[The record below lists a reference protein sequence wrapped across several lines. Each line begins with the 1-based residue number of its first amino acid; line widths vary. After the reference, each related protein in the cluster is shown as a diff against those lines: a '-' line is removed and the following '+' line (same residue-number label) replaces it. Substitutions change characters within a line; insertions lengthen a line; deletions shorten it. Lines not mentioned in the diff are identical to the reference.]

1 MNKTISLTAVLL
13 TIILLSAA
21 CDSEPAAPTT
31 TLPSPPPVAAIAQPS
46 PTATPIPDPTA
57 TPEPTPTPGPTATPT
72 ATPEPTPT
80 PKPVAFK
87 NTDTTF
93 AGYCGVKS
101 DGEVICW
108 GYLKDI
114 KIHDRFK
121 SIAGGHHV
129 LCGLYEDGVVGCVNA
144 SPDDGAPP
152 QSLRFKSITG
162 SFPGGHI
169 CALREDDG
177 SAFCWGYNE
186 HGQASPPSGS
196 FAVIDAGGFHTCALR
211 EDGTAVCWGDNR
223 KGQAS
228 PPRNERFTQISAGS
242 YSHTCALREDGTAVC
257 WGDNEYGQSR
267 PPRNERFTQISAG
280 GFHTCALREDGTA
293 MCWGDNLSG
302 QGNVSGALAWISTG
316 QYKTCGLRF
325 NGRAVCWPPYDSL
338 PGVTFRIPDASVA
351 TSGGAAVDEEQPQ
364 TGAAA
369 SDGGPSREDV
379 ADAALACAKAAAVL
393 SDTLSILA
401 NTQATYD
408 LVQDCAAKSERAGA
422 MDAAEKV
429 MGALDDWVEQSGGD
443 DASEALKDVVDSL
456 ILDALGR

>member
-1 MNKTISLTAVLL
+1 MNKTMSLAALLL

-21 CDSEPAAPTT
+21 CDSGPSAPTT

-93 AGYCGVKS
+93 DWPCGLRP

-108 GYLKDI
+108 DGNLKNI

-121 SIAGGHHV
+121 SIARV
-129 LCGLYEDGVVGCVNA
+129 RSKLCGLYEDGVVGCVNA
-144 SPDDGAPP
+144 SPDDGVPP

-162 SFPGGHI
+162 SFPGHF

-177 SAFCWGYNE
+177 SAFCWGPNDF
-186 HGQASPPSGS
+186 GQASPPRDS
-196 FAVIDAGGFHTCALR
+196 FAVIDTGFDHTCALREDGTAVCWGHNEYGEARPPDGRFTTISAAGYHTCALREDGTAVCWGDNNYGQASPPRNERFTQISAGEFHTCALR
-211 EDGTAVCWGDNR
+211 EDGTAVCWGDN
-223 KGQAS
+223 
-228 PPRNERFTQISAGS
+228 
-242 YSHTCALREDGTAVC
+242 
-257 WGDNEYGQSR
+257 SR
-267 PPRNERFTQISAG
+267 
-280 GFHTCALREDGTA
+280 
-293 MCWGDNLSG
+293 G
-302 QGNVSGALAWISTG
+302 QGNVSGALAWIWTG
-316 QYKTCGLRF
+316 QNITCGLRF
-325 NGRAVCWPPYDSL
+325 NGRAVCWPPEDSL

-351 TSGGAAVDEEQPQ
+351 TSGSAAVDEGQSQ

-443 DASEALKDVVDSL
+443 DASEALKDAVDSL

>member
-1 MNKTISLTAVLL
+1 MNKTMSLAALLL

-21 CDSEPAAPTT
+21 CDSGPAAPTT

-87 NTDTTF
+87 ITDTTF
-93 AGYCGVKS
+93 DWPCGLRP

-108 GYLKDI
+108 DGNLKDI

-121 SIAGGHHV
+121 SIARVGDT

-144 SPDDGAPP
+144 SPDDGVPP
-152 QSLRFKSITG
+152 QSLRFKSI
-162 SFPGGHI
+162 SGGWYYF

-177 SAFCWGYNE
+177 SAFCWGSNSY
-186 HGQASPPSGS
+186 GQASPPSGS
-196 FAVIDAGGFHTCALR
+196 FAVIDAGDDHACALREDGTAVCWGSNKEGQSSPPQNERFTQISAGQYHTCALR
-211 EDGTAVCWGDNR
+211 EDGTAVCWGLN
-223 KGQAS
+223 KQGQSS
-228 PPRNERFTQISAGS
+228 PPRSERFTQISAGQ
-242 YSHTCALREDGTAVC
+242 Y
-257 WGDNEYGQSR
+257 
-267 PPRNERFTQISAG
+267 
-280 GFHTCALREDGTA
+280 HTCALREDGTA
-293 MCWGDNLSG
+293 MCWGYNERG
-302 QGNVSGALAWISTG
+302 QGNVSGALAWIDAD
-316 QYKTCGLRF
+316 YHFTCGLRF
-325 NGRAVCWPPYDSL
+325 NGRAVCWPPSDSL
-338 PGVTFRIPDASVA
+338 PDVTFRIPDASVA
-351 TSGGAAVDEEQPQ
+351 TSGGAGVDEEQSQ

-369 SDGGPSREDV
+369 SGGPSREDV

-443 DASEALKDVVDSL
+443 DASEALKDAVDSL
-456 ILDALGR
+456 ILDALGQ